1 MRGTVEENPAAR
13 WHARDNALMST
24 ATIRFAT
31 REDVAVI
38 VSLIRDLAEYE
49 GHAHLATATP
59 ERLEA
64 ELFGARP
71 TCECL
76 IAAHDGEP
84 VGFALF
90 FHNFS
95 TFLCRKGLYLEDL
108 FVRPSARG
116 TGLGKALLQRLAQI
130 ALERGCGRF
139 EWGVLS
145 WNASAQAF
153 YQRMGA
159 TVMPDWRVCRVTGD
173 ALRSLGGGAPSANVR
188 VATRADV
195 GVIVDLIR
203 DLAVYERLEHLAT
216 ATPERLEVE
225 LFGARPTCECL
236 IGEHDGQPVGFALY
250 FHNFST
256 FLCRKGLYLED
267 LFVRPTARGTGM
279 GKLLL
284 QQLARIAVERDCG
297 RFEWSVL
304 DWNVDA
310 QAFYQRMGATM
321 LPDLRIC
328 RITGEA
334 LQALGAPS
342 A

>member
-1 MRGTVEENPAAR
+1 
-13 WHARDNALMST
+13 MSIAT
-24 ATIRFAT
+24 APKATLRFAT
-31 REDVAVI
+31 RDDVPII
-38 VSLIRDLAEYE
+38 VMLIRDLADYE

-59 ERLEA
+59 ERLA
-64 ELFGARP
+64 LELFGARP

-76 IAAHDGEP
+76 IGEHDGVP
-84 VGFALF
+84 VAFALY

-108 FVRPSARG
+108 FVRPAARG

-130 ALERGCGRF
+130 AVERGCGRF

-145 WNASAQAF
+145 WNVDAQAF

-159 TVMPDWRVCRVTGD
+159 TMLPDWRVCRVAGD
-173 ALRSLGGGAPSANVR
+173 ALQALVAGAASDSIR

-203 DLAVYERLEHLAT
+203 DLAVYEQLEHLAT
-216 ATPERLEVE
+216 ATPERLAAE
-225 LFGARPTCECL
+225 LFGDQPTCECL
-236 IGEHDGQPVGFALY
+236 IGEQDGQPVGFALY

-267 LFVRPTARGTGM
+267 LFVRPAARGTGM
-279 GKLLL
+279 GKRLL

-310 QAFYQRMGATM
+310 QAFYLRMGAAL

-328 RITGEA
+328 RVTGEA
-334 LQALGAPS
+334 LQALGAP
-342 A
+342 AA